1 MNKNLLLIGVGAA
14 LLVGGFFVGTEYK
27 KSLTKNISQNNV
39 AQTCLEVDKSTEVKE
54 CPVLNEN
61 TGNLFDLDSLF
72 KNQVESFSV
81 NERRAVSPLK
91 NASGKITLAYVYETK
106 DILDRENNLS
116 YRLYRVG
123 LGDAPPT
130 YSAGRIFLQ
139 VTELKMPGNPVSVYD
154 TQIDSLELEP
164 IGEVLIKGNK
174 LIVTCS
180 KKQALS
186 NNLCEYQVEFS
197 KENYSL
203 VVVRTK

>member
-1 MNKNLLLIGVGAA
+1 MLA
-14 LLVGGFFVGTEYK
+14 GGFFVGMEYK
-27 KSLTKNISQNNV
+27 KILAKNISQNNV
-39 AQTCLEVDKSTEVKE
+39 TQTCLDVGKSTEVKE
-54 CPVLNEN
+54 CLVLNEN
-61 TGNLFDLDSLF
+61 TDNLFDLDSLF
-72 KNQVESFSV
+72 KNQTEPFSIGD
-81 NERRAVSPLK
+81 NRSISPLK
-91 NASGKITLAYVYETK
+91 NASGKITLAYVYEIK
-106 DILDRENNLS
+106 DIVDRENNIF

-154 TQIDSLELEP
+154 TQIDSLELEL
-164 IGEVLIKGNK
+164 IGEVLVRDNK

-180 KKQALS
+180 KKQAPS
-186 NNLCEYQVEFS
+186 NNLCEYQLEFS